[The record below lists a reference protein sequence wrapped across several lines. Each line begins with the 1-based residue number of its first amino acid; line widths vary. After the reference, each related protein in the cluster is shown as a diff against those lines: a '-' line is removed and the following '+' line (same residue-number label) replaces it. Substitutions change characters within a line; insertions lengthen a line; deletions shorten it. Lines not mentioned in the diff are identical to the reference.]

1 MRRLPSLQLISPLDH
16 FDPLH
21 LPHLSRPHSNL
32 YSGSLPQPKPS
43 HARQIRSDNFYQSR
57 RVKGG
62 SWNGMGWGGGIA
74 ESFLRLIEGGGE
86 GKGERGGMRDRDRG
100 VFIEHPRTF
109 LFHGG
114 GLVEFSLFSSFLP
127 ISENKKD
134 SMVYFRES
142 HRIDLIEWEKSYDKG
157 RSSITA
163 QRITTARSR
172 IQDHKNLK
180 I

>member
-1 MRRLPSLQLISPLDH
+1 
-16 FDPLH
+16 
-21 LPHLSRPHSNL
+21 
-32 YSGSLPQPKPS
+32 
-43 HARQIRSDNFYQSR
+43 
-57 RVKGG
+57 
-62 SWNGMGWGGGIA
+62 MGWGKEREREGACGIGIGDGNGG
-74 ESFLRLIEGGGE
+74 
-86 GKGERGGMRDRDRG
+86 DRG
-100 VFIEHPRTF
+100 VLIEHPRTF

-114 GLVEFSLFSSFLP
+114 GVVEFSLFSSFLP

-142 HRIDLIEWEKSYDKG
+142 HLIDLIEWEKSYDKG